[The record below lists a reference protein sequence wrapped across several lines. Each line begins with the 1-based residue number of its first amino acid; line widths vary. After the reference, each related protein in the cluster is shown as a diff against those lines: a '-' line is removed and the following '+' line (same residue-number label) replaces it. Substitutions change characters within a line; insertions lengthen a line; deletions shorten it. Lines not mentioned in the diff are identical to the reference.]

1 MAFTFELLGV
11 SPVIEFFNYQQKT
24 SQHQRK
30 TGVEYLASH
39 KCTLDAFIESVETV
53 SPKRGWELDQTV
65 DTVVNFW
72 LNNVEAVQH
81 WKQRLNDAGKEN
93 LLIARLADF
102 RALQM
107 EFERLMD

>member
-11 SPVIEFFNYQQKT
+11 SPVLEFFNYQQQS
-24 SQHQRK
+24 SQPLLS

-53 SPKRGWELDQTV
+53 SPKRGWELDQAV